1 LHNFNVDQ
9 ILLEIKNLLPEAP
22 PFYDK
27 DQLTDKPE
35 KFFVAEIIR
44 EKILMHY
51 KKEVPYSCE
60 VVIEEFKEEPTIIR
74 IRAVIMVIRESQKG
88 IIIGHQG
95 KDLKIIGT
103 LARKEMEQFFEKKVF
118 LEMYVKVNKDW
129 RNNEKQLKNFGY
141 LN

>member
-1 LHNFNVDQ
+1 M
-9 ILLEIKNLLPEAP
+9 LEIKSLLPEAP

-51 KKEVPYSCE
+51 QKEIPYSCE
-60 VVIEEFKEEPTIIR
+60 VVIEEFKEEPNIIR
-74 IRAVIMVIRESQKG
+74 IRAIIMVIRESQKG

-95 KDLKIIGT
+95 KDLKRVGA

-129 RNNEKQLKNFGY
+129 RNNERQLRNFGY

>member
-1 LHNFNVDQ
+1 NFNVDQ
-9 ILLEIKNLLPEAP
+9 ILLEIKNLLPKAP

-60 VVIEEFKEEPTIIR
+60 VVIEEFKEVPTIIR